1 MFTNWF
7 RVLFPIALL
16 AVVFGFYQQLLP
28 LIEANLTVATN
39 LPYVLLSIAIVV
51 SYAFKQSR
59 SAMVSATALVAYWII
74 QQRLQVPLAYG
85 NTTLELSLLCCL
97 LPLCLFAC
105 LLFSESGRFFRSFL
119 TYLAIL
125 ISCGLLFYLVVTSVP
140 LKATHELQLSWLMN
154 LDSFSRLPFVLV
166 VYMVSMTGVAF
177 AVLVRR
183 NRNIDAMIYTVM
195 LLCCATFALF
205 HLAYISSSLFTLVG
219 VLLLFFIG
227 CSSYQLAFND
237 GLTGIP
243 GRHTLDLDILQL
255 GSHFTIAMV
264 DIDHFKLF
272 NDQYG
277 HETGDDV
284 LKLVAK
290 QIAKTKGNPRFY
302 RYGGEEFTIL
312 YHRRRANQAI
322 PYLEQLR
329 RDIAN
334 YPMSL
339 RDNNLRPENDVE
351 GSRFRS
357 QNDSTSNAETVHV
370 TVSIGVAD
378 STLSLEPNEVLKAA
392 DSALYAAK
400 RGGRNRIINASAQR

>member
-7 RVLFPIALL
+7 RVLFPMALL
-16 AVVFGFYQQLLP
+16 GLVFGFYPQMLP
-28 LIEANLTVATN
+28 LIEANLAVTTN
-39 LPYVLLSIAIVV
+39 LPYVLLSIAMVV

-59 SAMVSATALVAYWII
+59 SAMVSAAALMTYWVI
-74 QQRLQVPLAYG
+74 QQRLQVPLSYG
-85 NTTLELSLLCCL
+85 NTTLELSLLCVL

-105 LLFSESGRFFRSFL
+105 LLFSDSGRFVRSFL
-119 TYLAIL
+119 TYLVIL

-140 LKATHELQLSWLMN
+140 LEATQDLQFSWLMN

-166 VYMVSMTGVAF
+166 IYMVGMTGLALVM
-177 AVLVRR
+177 LVRH

-219 VLLLFFIG
+219 ILLLFFIG

-264 DIDHFKLF
+264 DIDHFKMF

-277 HETGDDV
+277 HDTGDDV

-322 PYLEQLR
+322 HFLEQLR
-329 RDIAN
+329 QDIAN

-339 RDNNLRPENDVE
+339 RDTSLRPESNTE

-357 QNDSTSNAETVHV
+357 QKESNAETVHV

-378 STLSLEPNEVLKAA
+378 STLSLDPIDVLKAA